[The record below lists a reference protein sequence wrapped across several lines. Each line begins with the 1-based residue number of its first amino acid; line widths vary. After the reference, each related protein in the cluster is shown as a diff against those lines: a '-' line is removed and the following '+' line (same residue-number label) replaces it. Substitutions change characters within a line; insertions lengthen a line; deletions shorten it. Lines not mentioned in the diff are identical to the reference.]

1 MFSPKK
7 EFFKSCAL
15 GLLRLAAAALPATFL
30 VLCVMDL
37 PDVSPLPRRL
47 ICFAIIMWTLGGPL
61 VGAIFRIPAE
71 DEEDPRTTIF
81 WAIPCTIYLGSC
93 AYDLFVSVVPS
104 FLEVGPI
111 NLFTP
116 KILVKLLDDQLDDYH
131 TALFITL
138 VLKVVLVI
146 AFFVGVAVATF
157 SHSSARVRTKKPK
170 TKSDDTKPKDQPP
183 KYETVI
189 NVDK

>member
-1 MFSPKK
+1 MFSPSK
-7 EFFKSCAL
+7 EFFRFCPFIMII
-15 GLLRLAAAALPATFL
+15 RLALVTLPAAFL
-30 VLCVMDL
+30 VLCLLDLPEREIPTRPLRLLAYICVISTYGGPLIGVLLSSRAPIFWKVPSFFYLWGCVMDL
-37 PDVSPLPRRL
+37 FGSIIPKYPL
-47 ICFAIIMWTLGGPL
+47 MPL
-61 VGAIFRIPAE
+61 
-71 DEEDPRTTIF
+71 
-81 WAIPCTIYLGSC
+81 
-93 AYDLFVSVVPS
+93 
-104 FLEVGPI
+104 
-111 NLFTP
+111 TP
-116 KILVKLLDDQLDDYH
+116 KILIKLLDDQLDDYH

-146 AFFVGVAVATF
+146 AFIVGVAVATEP